1 MSLKN
6 GSFKTSDLSQVP
18 NFSDHKR
25 FLLNLDHELQYWGTS
40 GVSETVSHYDI
51 TAI

>member
-18 NFSDHKR
+18 NFSDDKR
-25 FLLNLDHELQYWGTS
+25 FLLNLDHDCGTS
-40 GVSETVSHYDI
+40 GASEIVSHCGI
-51 TAI
+51 TVI